1 MGKKGIKYKIE
12 KILDRKISSNFH
24 FVYLIKYK
32 GLNYPIWEPIEN
44 LQNQEFLK
52 QVKRFD
58 SKFPKFINL
67 GLMNTEDSEK
77 IRKIK
82 QINKKFYSSQKND
95 IIVLSDEE
103 KDTDTS
109 IKSPLYI
116 KEDNN
121 EVELKSDIEKYKE
134 QIQSLNNK
142 LKEKDRI
149 ILDLKNQLQEKIL
162 ENEQVKENYKA
173 LNNDYGKIVEKF
185 KIIRQKLKE
194 NKQE

>member
-1 MGKKGIKYKIE
+1 MNKKD
-12 KILDRKISSNFH
+12 L
-24 FVYLIKYK
+24 
-32 GLNYPIWEPIEN
+32 
-44 LQNQEFLK
+44 
-52 QVKRFD
+52 
-58 SKFPKFINL
+58 
-67 GLMNTEDSEK
+67 EK

-162 ENEQVKENYKA
+162 ENEQVQENYKI
-173 LNNDYGKIVEKF
+173 LNNEYGKIVQKF
-185 KIIRQKLKE
+185 KIFRQKLKE